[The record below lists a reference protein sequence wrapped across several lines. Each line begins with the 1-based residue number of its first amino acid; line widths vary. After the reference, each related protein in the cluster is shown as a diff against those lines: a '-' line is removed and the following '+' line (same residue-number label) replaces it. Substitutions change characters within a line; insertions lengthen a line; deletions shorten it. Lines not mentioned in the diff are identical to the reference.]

1 MLSVTDNTVVAEHTD
16 DFLSKEDIKEYNI
29 LISSRNFDQPVKTE
43 IGTCN
48 NLTEL
53 LQVKETTIQ
62 IIACLVMHN

>member
-1 MLSVTDNTVVAEHTD
+1 MLSVTDNTVVAEHTEY
-16 DFLSKEDIKEYNI
+16 FLSKEDIKEYNI
-29 LISSRNFDQPVKTE
+29 LISSRNFDQPVKNE

-48 NLTEL
+48 NLTKL

>member
-1 MLSVTDNTVVAEHTD
+1 MLSVTDNTVVAEHTEY
-16 DFLSKEDIKEYNI
+16 FLSKEDIKEYNI

-48 NLTEL
+48 NLTKL

-62 IIACLVMHN
+62 IIDCLVMHN

>member
-1 MLSVTDNTVVAEHTD
+1 MLSVTDNTVVAEHTEY
-16 DFLSKEDIKEYNI
+16 FLSKEDIKEYNI